1 VQQAVKSQRSST
13 YAVASDFC
21 RIFAE
26 EMNDLYVL
34 SFLLTANSEPAEQCF
49 LGALDDCYTA
59 TTVFKDWAH
68 SWARRAVI
76 QNAIRIA
83 QPGKQVPAQRQLS
96 EVNGG
101 AVPENGTAL
110 PAILKLGLFERFVY
124 VLSVLEHYSDQEVK
138 TLLDCTRHDVIQA
151 RTRALKHVGEWGKRN
166 VLPITSGAGQMW
178 AQAS

>member
-1 VQQAVKSQRSST
+1 
-13 YAVASDFC
+13 
-21 RIFAE
+21 
-26 EMNDLYVL
+26 MNDLYVL
-34 SFLLTANSEPAEQCF
+34 SFLLTANNERAEQSF
-49 LGALDDCYTA
+49 LGALDDCYKA

-68 SWARRAVI
+68 SWARRAII

-83 QPGKQVPAQRQLS
+83 QPAKHVPAQRQLS
-96 EVNGG
+96 EVSGG

-110 PAILKLGLFERFVY
+110 PAILKLGVFERFVF

-151 RTRALKHVGEWGKRN
+151 RTRALKQVGEWAKSN
-166 VLPITSGAGQMW
+166 VLPFMSDTRQMW